1 MWIYWMKKG
10 SGWHLFRTIITI
22 IVLFCLWVLMSGI
35 YQSFMI
41 GIGLTAAAFAVFVV
55 RRMDDAADTD
65 RLEIRL
71 NIIKTFGYFCWLLVE
86 IAKSNWAVTKTILG
100 LRPNIKQHFFKVPCT
115 QETEIGKTTFAN
127 SITLTPGTIS
137 VEHDADEIWVHS
149 LSYSDDD
156 LDALADMN
164 VRVLNIESSA

>member
-1 MWIYWMKKG
+1 
-10 SGWHLFRTIITI
+10 
-22 IVLFCLWVLMSGI
+22 MSGI

-41 GIGLTAAAFAVFVV
+41 GVGLAAAAFAVFVV

-71 NIIKTFGYFCWLLVE
+71 NIIKTLGYFCWLLVA
-86 IAKSNWAVTKTILG
+86 IAKSNWVVTKTILG

-137 VEHDADEIWVHS
+137 VEHEGDEIWVHS
-149 LSYSDDD
+149 LSYSDGD

-164 VRVLNIESSA
+164 ARVSNIESSA

>member
-1 MWIYWMKKG
+1 
-10 SGWHLFRTIITI
+10 
-22 IVLFCLWVLMSGI
+22 MSGI

-41 GIGLTAAAFAVFVV
+41 GVGLAAAAFAVFVV

-71 NIIKTFGYFCWLLVE
+71 NIIKTLGYFCWLLIE
-86 IAKSNWAVTKTILG
+86 IAKSNWVVTKTILG
-100 LRPNIKQHFFKVPCT
+100 LRPNIRQHFFKVPCT
-115 QETEIGKTTFAN
+115 QETDVGKTTFAN

-137 VEHDADEIWVHS
+137 VEHEGDEIWVHS

-164 VRVLNIESSA
+164 ARVSHIESAS

>member
-1 MWIYWMKKG
+1 
-10 SGWHLFRTIITI
+10 
-22 IVLFCLWVLMSGI
+22 MSGI

-41 GIGLTAAAFAVFVV
+41 GVGLAAAAFAVFVV

-71 NIIKTFGYFCWLLVE
+71 NIIKTLGYFCWLLIA
-86 IAKSNWAVTKTILG
+86 IAKSNWVVTKTILG
-100 LRPNIKQHFFKVPCT
+100 LRPNIRQHFFKVPCT
-115 QETEIGKTTFAN
+115 QETEVGKTTFAN

-137 VEHDADEIWVHS
+137 VEHEGDEIWVHS
-149 LSYSDDD
+149 LSYSDGD

-164 VRVLNIESSA
+164 ARVSNIESSA

>member
-1 MWIYWMKKG
+1 
-10 SGWHLFRTIITI
+10 
-22 IVLFCLWVLMSGI
+22 MSGI

-41 GIGLTAAAFAVFVV
+41 GVGLAAAAFAVFVV

-71 NIIKTFGYFCWLLVE
+71 NIIKTLGYFCWLLIE
-86 IAKSNWAVTKTILG
+86 IAKSNWVVTKTILG
-100 LRPNIKQHFFKVPCT
+100 LRPNIRQHFFKVPCT
-115 QETEIGKTTFAN
+115 QETDVGKTTFAN

-137 VEHDADEIWVHS
+137 VEHEGDEIWVHS
-149 LSYSDDD
+149 LSYSDGD

-164 VRVLNIESSA
+164 ARVSNIESSA

>member
-1 MWIYWMKKG
+1 
-10 SGWHLFRTIITI
+10 
-22 IVLFCLWVLMSGI
+22 MSGI

-41 GIGLTAAAFAVFVV
+41 GVGLAAAAFAVFVV

-71 NIIKTFGYFCWLLVE
+71 NIIKTLGYFCWLLVA
-86 IAKSNWAVTKTILG
+86 IAKSNWMVTKTILG
-100 LRPNIKQHFFKVPCT
+100 LRPNIRQHFFKVPCT
-115 QETEIGKTTFAN
+115 QETEVGKTTFAN

-137 VEHDADEIWVHS
+137 VEHEGDEIWVHS
-149 LSYSDDD
+149 LSYSDGD

-164 VRVLNIESSA
+164 ARVSNIESSA